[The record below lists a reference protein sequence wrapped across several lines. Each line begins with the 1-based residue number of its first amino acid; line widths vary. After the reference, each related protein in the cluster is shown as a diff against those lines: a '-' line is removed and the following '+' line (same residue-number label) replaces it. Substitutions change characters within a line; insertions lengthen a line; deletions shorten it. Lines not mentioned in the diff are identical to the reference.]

1 MVNRIDTVSILIKPV
16 LNRKYILFFLWN
28 VNRLCV
34 LFCFLMGNEVEGED
48 NGSLDMGIFY
58 NEPFIREE
66 LSTKF
71 GELKMVEPCPWG
83 ERFL

>member
-1 MVNRIDTVSILIKPV
+1 
-16 LNRKYILFFLWN
+16 
-28 VNRLCV
+28 
-34 LFCFLMGNEVEGED
+34 MGNEVEGED